1 MKHQHRDRFPRTLTE
16 AFGCDAS
23 SAVAIR
29 RYRKPL
35 SLRVIDW
42 AGAVAI
48 GAAFGILFAA
58 FV

>member
-1 MKHQHRDRFPRTLTE
+1 MKKYRDRFPRTLTE
-16 AFGCDAS
+16 AFGCDATT
-23 SAVAIR
+23 AVAIR
-29 RYRKPL
+29 RYRRPL
-35 SLRVIDW
+35 SWRVIDW

>member
-1 MKHQHRDRFPRTLTE
+1 MKKYHDRFPRTLTE

-35 SLRVIDW
+35 SWRVIDW

-48 GAAFGILFAA
+48 GLAFGFMFAA

>member
-1 MKHQHRDRFPRTLTE
+1 MKKYHDRFPRTLTE

-23 SAVAIR
+23 SAVAVR

-35 SLRVIDW
+35 SLKVIDLL
-42 AGAVAI
+42 GAIAI
-48 GAAFGILFAA
+48 GTAFGVLFAA

>member
-1 MKHQHRDRFPRTLTE
+1 MKKYHDRFPRTLTE
-16 AFGCDAS
+16 AFGCDAT

-35 SLRVIDW
+35 SWRVIDW
-42 AGAVAI
+42 AGAVSI
-48 GAAFGILFAA
+48 GLAFGVLFAA

>member
-1 MKHQHRDRFPRTLTE
+1 MRKYRDRFPRTLTE
-16 AFGCDAS
+16 AFGCDATT
-23 SAVAIR
+23 AVAIR

-35 SLRVIDW
+35 SLLVIDL

-48 GAAFGILFAA
+48 GLSLGFMFAA